1 MHYYQHNIKD
11 YKADAGFLSLLEDAV
26 YRRLLDIYYLDEK
39 ELVLDINILAQKI
52 GAKNDEEK
60 IILENILKLF
70 FTKTK
75 KGYKHTRCD
84 EEIKQ
89 YHSKSEKARA
99 SVQKRYTNVVRSK
112 YERSTNVLLTK
123 NKEPRTNNDGGLPP
137 ISPPYPSQSSGSV
150 ANADKIGITKAR
162 NAITQAKMKQKPLGI
177 LVLILA
183 FLLLGQPIQAKT
195 PDKIVVRYTISTPS
209 TSHNL
214 RPKVKLVARGDGGR
228 MESWRPSSTPIPT
241 PTPSP
246 RLEQRGEGVGT
257 KEEVARI
264 VRSVYKEE
272 PDKAVA
278 VFTAES
284 GLNPLAKG
292 WNCYYYREDG
302 SRYSA
307 ACEIEDRENAW
318 SVDCGVAQMNVA
330 GKECP
335 AEYMDAKWNIE
346 KSYIWKYLPS
356 GWRPWVAESTGK
368 WLQFMPK
375 I

>member
-1 MHYYQHNIKD
+1 MSYYQN
-11 YKADAGFLSLLEDAV
+11 
-26 YRRLLDIYYLDEK
+26 
-39 ELVLDINILAQKI
+39 
-52 GAKNDEEK
+52 
-60 IILENILKLF
+60 
-70 FTKTK
+70 TKT
-75 KGYKHTRCD
+75 
-84 EEIKQ
+84 
-89 YHSKSEKARA
+89 
-99 SVQKRYTNVVRSK
+99 
-112 YERSTNVLLTK
+112 LLT
-123 NKEPRTNNDGGLPP
+123 
-137 ISPPYPSQSSGSV
+137 
-150 ANADKIGITKAR
+150 
-162 NAITQAKMKQKPLGI
+162 
-177 LVLILA
+177 LVVVL
-183 FLLLGQPIQAKT
+183 LLLGQPVQAKPREIT
-195 PDKIVVRYTISTPS
+195 VRYTITLPS
-209 TSHNL
+209 KSHNL
-214 RPKVKLVARGDGGR
+214 RPVVKRVARGDRGGR
-228 MESWRPSSTPIPT
+228 TSWGPTSTPIPT

-246 RLEQRGEGVGT
+246 RPEQRGEGVGT

-292 WNCYYYREDG
+292 WNCYYFREDG

-318 SVDCGVAQMNVA
+318 SVDCGVTQMNVA

-356 GWRPWVAESTGK
+356 GWQPWVAEKTGR
-368 WLQFMPK
+368 WLQFMSK

>member
-183 FLLLGQPIQAKT
+183 FLLLGQPIQAKA
-195 PDKIVVRYTISTPS
+195 PDKIVVRYTIKSPS

-246 RLEQRGEGVGT
+246 RPEQRGEGVGT
-257 KEEVARI
+257 KARVLAIAKERFGEKHVASFEAL
-264 VRSVYKEE
+264 VQH
-272 PDKAVA
+272 
-278 VFTAES
+278 ES
-284 GLNPLAKG
+284 GFRPDAVNASSG
-292 WNCYYYREDG
+292 
-302 SRYSA
+302 
-307 ACEIEDRENAW
+307 ACGLGQALPCSKMPCELTD
-318 SVDCGVAQMNVA
+318 VDCQANWMLDYVERRYGTPN
-330 GKECP
+330 
-335 AEYMDAKWNIE
+335 DAWYFWNH
-346 KSYIWKYLPS
+346 KAPNYDFNGDGQPDGHNWY
-356 GWRPWVAESTGK
+356 
-368 WLQFMPK
+368 
-375 I
+375 